1 MVSSLRRHGFTLI
14 ELLIV
19 IAIIAILIG
28 LLLPAVQK
36 VREAAARMKCS
47 NNLKQ
52 IGIAVHAYHDVG
64 GGLPPASIGNMGLT
78 FWAVILP
85 YIEQGSI
92 SSQLN
97 MDAAGASDGCTNTS
111 HLDATTSAACTANY
125 NVLKNTAI
133 SIYGCPTRRN
143 GPVKNANGL
152 PVSDYAIIIS
162 GGERWQFWSNPSDQT
177 QALRVASVPGDMNL
191 YSSSNGVVSGAP
203 YPLQNPNGGW
213 RPRDTFAR
221 IRDGLSNTAI
231 IGEKH
236 ITQNFLGKCCMNNH
250 GPNGR
255 DGYIYWNRGNG
266 PPAYGEY
273 WVAGAVEQ
281 GIARNSLEGEG
292 LAVSAAPALGSWHP
306 GVCNFLFAD
315 GSVQAI
321 NVNISQAMLNAIGS
335 AIDGNVVTLP

>member
-1 MVSSLRRHGFTLI
+1 MPSPRNRGFTLI
-14 ELLIV
+14 ELLVV

-52 IGIAVHAYHDVG
+52 IGIAVHAYHDVAG
-64 GGLPPASIGNMGLT
+64 GMPPASVGNVGLT
-78 FWAVILP
+78 LWAVILP
-85 YIEQGSI
+85 YIEQGNI
-92 SSQLN
+92 ASQLN
-97 MDAAGASDGCTNTS
+97 MDAAGGSDACTNSS
-111 HLDATTSAACTANY
+111 HIDAVTSAACTANF
-125 NVLKNTAI
+125 NVLRTAYI
-133 SIYGCPTRRN
+133 STYACPTRRT
-143 GPVKNANGL
+143 GPPKNSLNY
-152 PVSDYAIIIS
+152 PTSDYAIIMS
-162 GGERWQFWSNPSDQT
+162 GGDRWQFFNNPNSQK
-177 QALRVASVPGDMNL
+177 QALRVASVPGDTNL
-191 YSSSNGVVSGAP
+191 ISISNGPVSGP
-203 YPLQNPNGGW
+203 TYPLQNPNGGW

-221 IRDGLSNTAI
+221 VTDGLSNTAI

-236 ITQNFLGKCCMNNH
+236 ITQNYLGKCCMNNH

-273 WVAGAVEQ
+273 WVAGSVDL
-281 GIARNSLEGEG
+281 GLARNALEGEG

-321 NVNISQAMLNAIGS
+321 NVNISPTMLIAIGG
-335 AIDGNVVTLP
+335 ATDGTVVTLP